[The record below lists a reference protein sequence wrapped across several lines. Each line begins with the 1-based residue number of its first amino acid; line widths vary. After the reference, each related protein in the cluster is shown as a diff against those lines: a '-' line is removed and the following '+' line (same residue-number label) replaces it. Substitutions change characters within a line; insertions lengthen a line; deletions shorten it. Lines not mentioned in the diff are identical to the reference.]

1 MTLEQRQTV
10 EATESQ
16 AHYSPEEA
24 GEILRIAAHLQ
35 DNTITAEQLRAIAR
49 EAGVSDENLERAI
62 QQYEQSRQAEAH
74 KQQQRA
80 NRKRRLVI
88 WGSLS
93 ALTLFFL
100 LLGSMS
106 FTVRVEPSA
115 ISHNT
120 TAHQPVNPIPS
131 KATVLVSSSAT
142 TVYKVE
148 GRIGETIIIGSVDGH
163 YHVVGTHFRKVSFA
177 SISPTGEHVML
188 YDSETGEVWTV
199 STDGQALQRVA
210 RAGELLQ
217 YGNDYMVVDENN
229 PFAGWYTDGDT
240 DVLMIRLQGGRTASI
255 RLSAE

>member
-1 MTLEQRQTV
+1 MGNRQEFGVELPYNSAGEDTMTLEQSRTA

-131 KATVLVSSSAT
+131 KPRSWSLQGNHCLQSRASNRGDHYHRECGWSLPCCGYTFSEGKLCFHIPDGGTCDALRLRNRRGLDCQYGRSSA
-142 TVYKVE
+142 
-148 GRIGETIIIGSVDGH
+148 
-163 YHVVGTHFRKVSFA
+163 
-177 SISPTGEHVML
+177 
-188 YDSETGEVWTV
+188 
-199 STDGQALQRVA
+199 ST
-210 RAGELLQ
+210 
-217 YGNDYMVVDENN
+217 
-229 PFAGWYTDGDT
+229 
-240 DVLMIRLQGGRTASI
+240 GRTSG
-255 RLSAE
+255 

>member
-1 MTLEQRQTV
+1 
-10 EATESQ
+10 
-16 AHYSPEEA
+16 
-24 GEILRIAAHLQ
+24 
-35 DNTITAEQLRAIAR
+35 
-49 EAGVSDENLERAI
+49 
-62 QQYEQSRQAEAH
+62 
-74 KQQQRA
+74 
-80 NRKRRLVI
+80 
-88 WGSLS
+88 
-93 ALTLFFL
+93 
-100 LLGSMS
+100 MS

-177 SISPTGEHVML
+177 SISPTGKHVML

-217 YGNDYMVVDENN
+217 YGSDYMAVDENN